1 MLKPRIKD
9 LTTKVGQEICLVGW
23 VDARRDH
30 GKLIFINLRDAT
42 GKIQAVLLPT
52 NEEAYK
58 LGQTI
63 RPEWVIE
70 IKGVLNKR
78 PEKMI
83 NPDII
88 GGDVELEVKEL
99 KVLAEAE
106 TLPLAIDSDGKE
118 INEEVRLAFRY
129 LDLRRQRLA
138 LNIKKRHLVWKF
150 LRDYLADQ
158 EFVEVET
165 PILSKS
171 TPEGARDYLVP
182 SRLDKGK
189 FYALPQSPQQYKQLL
204 MVAGI
209 ERYFQ
214 FARCLR
220 DEDTRGDRQPE
231 FTQLDIEASFVE
243 REDILVLLEEMI
255 NQMVIT
261 VYPDKEIKFKPWPR
275 LTYDEAMAK
284 YQTDRPDLRT
294 DKQNQNELAFC
305 WIIDFPLF
313 ENEMKDGHYAP
324 SHHMF
329 TMPKNEDL
337 SKLKTDPSKVKS
349 YQYDIALNGFEI
361 GGGSIRIHKPDI
373 QSQIFGLIGFD
384 EKDKANFKH
393 MLKAFTYGVPPHGGI
408 ALGLDRLIAI
418 LQNEPNIRE
427 VIAFPKTGEGRDLMM
442 NSPSSVNDHQLNELG
457 LEISDIP

>member
-9 LTTKVGQEICLVGW
+9 LTSKIGQKICLTGW
-23 VDARRDH
+23 IDARRDH
-30 GKLIFINLRDAT
+30 GKLIFIDLRDAT
-42 GKIQAVLLPT
+42 GKIQAVILPS
-52 NEEAYK
+52 NEKVYE
-58 LGQTI
+58 LGQAV
-63 RPEWVIE
+63 RPEWVVE
-70 IKGVLNKR
+70 IKGILNKR
-78 PEKMI
+78 PEKMV
-83 NPDII
+83 NPNVI

-99 KVLAEAE
+99 KVLTEAE

-118 INEEVRLAFRY
+118 INEEVRLTYRY

-138 LNIKKRHLVWKF
+138 LNIKKRYLVWKF

-158 EFVEVET
+158 EFIEVET

-243 REDILVLLEEMI
+243 REDILALLEEMI
-255 NQMVIT
+255 NQMVET
-261 VYPDKEIKFKPWPR
+261 LYPDKKIKSKPWLR

-284 YQTDRPDLRT
+284 YQTDRPDLRD
-294 DKQNQNELAFC
+294 DKENPNELAFC

-313 ENEMKDGHYAP
+313 ENDLENGHYAP

-329 TMPKNEDL
+329 TMPKIEDL
-337 SKLKTDPSKVKS
+337 PKLKTDPKQVKS

-373 QSQIFGLIGFD
+373 QSQIFNLIGFN

-408 ALGLDRLIAI
+408 ALGLDRLMAI

-442 NSPSSVNDHQLNELG
+442 DSPSLVGDNQLEELG
-457 LEISDIP
+457 LKIKKIE

>member
-9 LTTKVGQEICLVGW
+9 LRKETGKEIELAGW

-30 GKLIFINLRDAT
+30 GKLIFIDLRDAT

-52 NEEAYK
+52 NKQAYE

-63 RPEWVIE
+63 RPEWVVQV
-70 IKGVLNKR
+70 KGQLNKR

-83 NPDII
+83 NSEIV

-99 KVLAEAE
+99 RVLAEAE
-106 TLPLAIDSDGKE
+106 TLPFAIDSDGKE
-118 INEEVRLAFRY
+118 INEEIRLAFRY

-138 LNIKKRHLVWKF
+138 LNIKQRHLIYKF
-150 LRDYLADQ
+150 LRDYLAGQ
-158 EFVEVET
+158 EFIEIET

-182 SRLDKGK
+182 SRLDQGK

-204 MVAGI
+204 MVAGV

-231 FTQLDIEASFVE
+231 FTQLDIEASFIE
-243 REDILVLLEEMI
+243 REDILTLLEEMI
-255 NQMVIT
+255 NQMVT
-261 VYPDKEIKFKPWPR
+261 TLYPDKKIKSKPWPR
-275 LTYDEAMAK
+275 LTYDEALTK
-284 YQTDRPDLRT
+284 YKTDRPDLRS
-294 DKQNQNELAFC
+294 DKQDPNELAFC

-313 ENEMKDGHYAP
+313 ESDLEDGHYAP

-329 TMPKNEDL
+329 TMPKTEDL
-337 SKLKTDPSKVKS
+337 PKLKTDPDQVKS

-373 QSQIFGLIGFD
+373 QSQIFDLIGFND
-384 EKDKANFKH
+384 KDKANFKH
-393 MLKAFTYGVPPHGGI
+393 MLKAFTFGVPPHGGI
-408 ALGLDRLIAI
+408 ALGLDRLMAI

-442 NSPSSVNDHQLNELG
+442 DSPSSVSDNQLKELG
-457 LEISDIP
+457 LEIRDIK